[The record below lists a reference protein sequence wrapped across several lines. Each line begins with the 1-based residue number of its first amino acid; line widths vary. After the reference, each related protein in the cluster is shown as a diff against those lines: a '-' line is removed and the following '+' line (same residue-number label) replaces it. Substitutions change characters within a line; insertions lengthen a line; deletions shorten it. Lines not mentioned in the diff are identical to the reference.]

1 MMELRRFT
9 MSNPTAAFS
18 IVAHEAWGHKISDG
32 ENDDDTNQDD
42 GQNASQRSRHR
53 LRRNTCMPPRETQR
67 DFNTLPEKILLA
79 IFAYLPHVELLRC
92 ARVCRLWRTLSQNS
106 RLWKQVFLRPEYR
119 GLHVRNLD
127 QFLVL
132 IGHRFSSALQYIE
145 LPMELITADVLHELA
160 NKCPNLK
167 SLTLDFST
175 AMQLHDFND
184 LNAFPCNLKML
195 CICLSD
201 VIFLEGFMRR
211 IYTYLSSVEILQII
225 GTIEKSNEA
234 EEEVYET
241 INISKIKVQTPNLR
255 VINLYGIFFVD
266 DNHIDT
272 IASGCIHLECFAL
285 NFCTRVKG
293 ASFTNLLQRCKK
305 LQCLLLQNTS
315 IEDRAMLAADWA
327 TCCVTEFDISSTEL
341 TENCLLDIFARMPKL
356 TYLAVPH
363 CDGFTDNVL
372 GLLIEQGKLS
382 NIRAIDLSNTVN
394 LSLDVVS
401 TFLKRHGRQLRG
413 IAYAGNAKVTE
424 QFWTNTIKN
433 IKNIKIFVMGTAFG
447 WFKKIST
454 RIHIDQILDACAQ
467 ECQKL
472 ERLEI
477 QWDEET
483 LRWNE
488 NSSKFIDHIRIRC
501 AKLHSLVLSD
511 GEYYELV
518 RSNFERADRP
528 RVVRTMISEQTSI
541 VSLLK
546 YYNELRFN

>member
-1 MMELRRFT
+1 MELRRFT

-32 ENDDDTNQDD
+32 ENDEDINQND
-42 GQNASQRSRHR
+42 GHNSSQRSRRR
-53 LRRNTCMPPRETQR
+53 LRR
-67 DFNTLPEKILLA
+67 DFNTLPEKVLLT
-79 IFAYLPHVELLRC
+79 IFAYLPHIELLRC

-106 RLWKQVFLRPEYR
+106 RLWKQVFLRPEYH
-119 GLHVRNLD
+119 GLHVKNLD

-132 IGHRFSSALQYIE
+132 IGHRFSLSLQYIE

-167 SLTLDFST
+167 YLTLDFST

-184 LNAFPCNLKML
+184 LNVFPCNLKML
-195 CICLSD
+195 CICLSE

-255 VINLYGIFFVD
+255 VINLYGIFFID
-266 DNHIDT
+266 DNHIDI

-305 LQCLLLQNTS
+305 LQCLLLQNTG
-315 IEDRAMLAADWA
+315 IEDKAILAADWA
-327 TCCVTEFDISSTEL
+327 SSSVTELDISSTEL
-341 TENCLLDIFARMPKL
+341 SENCLLDVFARMPKL
-356 TYLAVPH
+356 TYLAVPN

-372 GLLIEQGKLS
+372 ALLIEQGKLS

-394 LSLDVVS
+394 LSYDVVS
-401 TFLKRHGRQLRG
+401 TLVKRHGRQLRG

-424 QFWTNTIKN
+424 QFWTNIIKN
-433 IKNIKIFVMGTAFG
+433 MKNIKILVMGTAYG

-454 RIHIDQILDACAQ
+454 RIHIDQILEACAQ

-501 AKLHSLVLSD
+501 VKLQSLVLAD

-518 RSNFERADRP
+518 RSNFDRADRL
-528 RVVRTMISEQTSI
+528 RVVRTTTSDQTSI
-541 VSLLK
+541 VSLLH

>member
-1 MMELRRFT
+1 MISSLV
-9 MSNPTAAFS
+9 AAVDCEMDS
-18 IVAHEAWGHKISDG
+18 STSQHSKKP
-32 ENDDDTNQDD
+32 
-42 GQNASQRSRHR
+42 ASCVPIRD
-53 LRRNTCMPPRETQR
+53 TQR
-67 DFNTLPEKILLA
+67 DFNALPEKVLLA
-79 IFAYLPHVELLRC
+79 IFSYLPHAELLRC
-92 ARVCRLWRTLSQNS
+92 ARVCRLWRALSQNS
-106 RLWKQVFLRPEYR
+106 KLWKTVFLRPDHH

-127 QFLVL
+127 QFLNL
-132 IGHRFSSALQYIE
+132 IGHRFSLSLQYIE

-167 SLTLDFST
+167 YLTLDFST

-195 CICLSD
+195 CICLSE

-211 IYTYLSSVEILQII
+211 IYAYLSSLETLQII

-241 INISKIKVQTPNLR
+241 INISKIKAQTPNLR

-266 DNHIDT
+266 DNHIEI
-272 IASGCIHLECFAL
+272 IASGCIHLECLAL

-293 ASFTNLLQRCKK
+293 SSFKNLLQRCKK
-305 LQCLLLQNTS
+305 LQSLLLQNTG
-315 IEDRAMLAADWA
+315 IEDNGMLAAEW
-327 TCCVTEFDISSTEL
+327 ESSSINELDISSTEL
-341 TENCLLDIFARMPKL
+341 TENCLLNMFARMSKFN
-356 TYLAVPH
+356 YLAVPN
-363 CDGFTDNVL
+363 CDGFTDQVL
-372 GLLIEQGKLS
+372 NQLIDQGKLT
-382 NIRAIDLSNTVN
+382 NVRAIDLSNTVN
-394 LSLDVVS
+394 LNFETVFVL
-401 TFLKRHGRQLRG
+401 LKRHGRQLRG
-413 IAYAGNAKVTE
+413 LSYAGNSKITE
-424 QFWTNTIKN
+424 QFWINAIRHLKN
-433 IKNIKIFVMGTAFG
+433 IRILVTGTSHG
-447 WFKKIST
+447 WFKKINT
-454 RIHIDQILDACAQ
+454 RIHVDQILEACAL

-501 AKLHSLVLSD
+501 TKLHSLVLAD

-518 RSNFERADRP
+518 RSNFERADRQ
-528 RVVRTMISEQTSI
+528 RVVRTTKTDQTSI
-541 VSLLK
+541 VSLLN